1 MPTKGN
7 AMLATLT
14 EMLGQGTILMV
25 IMIAIAIKAAK
36 KNPGAGKVA
45 AKGVWIL
52 FRRFMK

>member
-14 EMLGQGTILMV
+14 EMLGQGTIIMV
-25 IMIAIAIKAAK
+25 IMIAIAIKAAM
-36 KNPGAGKVA
+36 KNPGAGKAA